1 LIRAIRVKAVA
12 VAAAVSDSIR
22 EIRGKAVAAAVAVSD
37 PIRKIRDKAVAV
49 VVVSDPIRA
58 ISAVG
63 DASLPD

>member
-1 LIRAIRVKAVA
+1 LIRAIRV
-12 VAAAVSDSIR
+12 
-22 EIRGKAVAAAVAVSD
+22 KAVAAAVAVSD

-49 VVVSDPIRA
+49 VVAVSDPIRA